1 MAVSSTSLLKTL
13 GASNIDTQELTTNL
27 VNATKLPRQKLID
40 AEKKKVDLQISNA
53 ALLKSALSTLES
65 AATDVGSVGTLNQLN
80 INSSNAAVVTA
91 TKSTGAVAKAGAYSI
106 AVNQLATPQRS
117 VIALANGFTLDD
129 PDTIT
134 LSRGDPLSPSTYSEV
149 QVNLTAGA
157 TPSQIVAA
165 INTAAKSLGIK
176 ATLID
181 TKTGAEPL
189 KIVMESDTGE
199 ANAFSY
205 SETNGAMTP
214 QPLATAKNAILQVNG
229 LTFERSSN
237 TVSDAILGLTLQ
249 LNSAAPAETVRMAVT
264 PDTSSVAGKV
274 KNLVDTYNM
283 IREFLVKATGPVV
296 SGDDIAGSLQNNS
309 SARGILTKMRSTV
322 LAKFTDKPSDITHW
336 NALGVAFDRD
346 GILQFDSAKF
356 QTAFDANRE
365 SAITALTND
374 AATPYV
380 YSNQPS
386 GLAGNLAVL
395 AHQLTKSTGTVA
407 AMSSSF
413 DNNLK
418 RIEKKQSDL
427 DAYIERITAQYEKQF
442 TAMDSI
448 LASFKDTQSQ
458 LTRAFSNGN
467 NNG

>member
-13 GASNIDTQELTTNL
+13 GASSIDTQELTTNL

-40 AEKKKVDLQISNA
+40 AEKKKVDLQISNT

-91 TKSTGAVAKAGAYSI
+91 TKSTGAVAKAGAYSV
-106 AVNQLATPQRS
+106 AVNQLATPQRT

-134 LSRGDPLSPSTYSEV
+134 LSRGDSEV
-149 QVNLTAGA
+149 RVELADGA

-181 TKTGAEPL
+181 TKTGAAPL

-199 ANAFSY
+199 ANAFTC
-205 SETNGAMTP
+205 SESGGAMTM
-214 QPLATAKNAILQVNG
+214 QSLATAQNAILQVNG
-229 LTFERSSN
+229 LTFERPSN
-237 TVSDAILGLTLQ
+237 TVSDAISGLTLQ

-296 SGDDIAGSLQNNS
+296 SGDDIAGSLQNSS

-322 LAKFTDKPSDITHW
+322 LGKFTDKPSDITHW

-380 YSNQPS
+380 YSNAPS

-427 DAYIERITAQYEKQF
+427 DAYIERMTAQYEKQF

-448 LASFKDTQSQ
+448 LASFKNTQSQ
-458 LTRAFSNGN
+458 LTQAFSNGN
-467 NNG
+467 SNG